1 MFLRRAKIYE
11 SYEILNFYKN
21 VIDSIENTEF
31 KPKWN
36 ENYPNLKFIK
46 KSILSEELW
55 IYKPKNKIIASIII
69 NNEFLNEYDDVIW
82 LTNPKSDEIVIIHT
96 YAINPN
102 YMGNKIGMKI
112 INKIKENA
120 LKNNK
125 KSIRIDVIDGNEGA
139 IKFFEHLGFE
149 YVNTIEIYHNAVGLE
164 KFHLY
169 EFPLP
174 D

>member
-1 MFLRRAKIYE
+1 MNEDFNE
-11 SYEILNFYKN
+11 SLKDIDINIKLYGESKN
-21 VIDSIENTEF
+21 ARSTT
-31 KPKWN
+31 
-36 ENYPNLKFIK
+36 
-46 KSILSEELW
+46 
-55 IYKPKNKIIASIII
+55 IAQ
-69 NNEFLNEYDDVIW
+69 FPNEYDDVIW

-96 YAINPN
+96 FAINPN